1 MPLILQVL
9 FVVSLLPILLAWI
22 GALYRVRQ
30 LGRLDNHHP
39 RAQQARL
46 TGVGA
51 RVNAAQ
57 ANAWESL
64 AVFAAVCVIAVGSG
78 LDLEGLDGAA
88 WLFLACRLLHPLLY
102 AANLAWWRS
111 GVYAAGMAACLYIV
125 WRAASQ
131 GTGSTVV
138 LLG

>member
-1 MPLILQVL
+1 MPLILHVL

-30 LGRLDNHHP
+30 CGRLDNHHP

-64 AVFAAVCVIAVGSG
+64 AVFAAVCVIAIGSG
-78 LDLEGLDGAA
+78 LDLEGLDRAA
-88 WLFLACRLLHPLLY
+88 LLFLACRLLHPLLY

-111 GVYAAGMAACLYIV
+111 TAYAVGMAACLYIV

-131 GTGSTVV
+131 GGSGTSVP
-138 LLG
+138 LG